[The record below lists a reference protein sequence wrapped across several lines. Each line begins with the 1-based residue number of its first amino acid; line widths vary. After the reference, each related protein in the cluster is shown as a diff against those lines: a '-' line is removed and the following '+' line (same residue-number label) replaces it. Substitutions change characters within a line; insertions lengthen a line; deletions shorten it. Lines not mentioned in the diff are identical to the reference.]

1 MAPLPGVGTDIVQ
14 VDITEDQTSPDQLRE
29 AFQGAASN
37 KVCPRVFTFPGLTNG
52 ADSATA
58 HTQPYVTELDL
69 RLAHIP
75 ASAIEYLRE
84 VMPATP
90 GGTGEAEYDY
100 DAWLDSVF
108 E

>member
-1 MAPLPGVGTDIVQ
+1 
-14 VDITEDQTSPDQLRE
+14 
-29 AFQGAASN
+29 
-37 KVCPRVFTFPGLTNG
+37 
-52 ADSATA
+52 
-58 HTQPYVTELDL
+58 VTELDL

-84 VMPATP
+84 VMPSTP
-90 GGTGEAEYDY
+90 NEAGEREYDY